1 MFVII
6 GIIAAILLLIA
17 IIVVANL
24 RHCGEG
30 FATYQAKQ
38 QETSSQQRMKKVRFN
53 L

>member
-1 MFVII
+1 MFVIV
-6 GIIAAILLLIA
+6 GIVAAILLLIA

-30 FATYQAKQ
+30 FATYQAEQ
-38 QETSSQQRMKKVRFN
+38 QKTSHQQLKKVRFN